1 LLRRRLLAAILDL
14 LVAAAAADAAGL
26 ALTGIVW
33 RYAPAARSAL
43 PWAWAALAVAALGA
57 FLLRDARGGRARR
70 WLALRAEGPA
80 GRRPGAWGSIRR
92 NLPLLVPFWNLYD
105 AWPLTRDGEAPR
117 RCDRSSGIRISNS
130 D

>member
-33 RYAPAARSAL
+33 RYAPDARAAL
-43 PWAWAALAVAALGA
+43 PWAWAALAAAALGA

-70 WLALRAEGPA
+70 WLALRAEGPG
-80 GRRPGAWGSIRR
+80 GRPPGVWGSVRR
-92 NLPLLVPFWNLYD
+92 NLPLLIPFWNVYD
-105 AWPLTRDGEAPR
+105 SWPLTGDGEAAR
-117 RCDRSSGIRISNS
+117 RCDRSPGIRISNS
-130 D
+130 E